1 MSNQQVRHTAL
12 TIAALLPVNY
22 KEALAVLAEIRA
34 LIEWQAGHP
43 AATLQVVEGLQAPL
57 GGPPVRLD
65 RLNGASS
72 GSPS

>member
-1 MSNQQVRHTAL
+1 MPNQQIRHTAL
-12 TIAALLPVNY
+12 TLAALLPTNY

-43 AATLQVVEGLQAPL
+43 IATLQVVEGLQSPL
-57 GGPPVRLD
+57 GALPARSD
-65 RLNGASS
+65 KTNGALP